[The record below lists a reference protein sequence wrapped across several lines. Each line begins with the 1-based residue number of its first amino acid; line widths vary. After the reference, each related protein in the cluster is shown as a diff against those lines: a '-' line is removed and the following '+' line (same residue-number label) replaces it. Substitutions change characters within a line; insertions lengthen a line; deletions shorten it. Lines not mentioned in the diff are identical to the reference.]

1 MNENPENMPPPAP
14 AVLCTAYT
22 AAGNPCSAK
31 GKSEYDGLCKIH
43 HNQAERAREQLA
55 QAQAAVEAERVAK
68 RNRILQQNQ
77 QRIDNAPLSSVDTF
91 YRYARLVADLWV
103 THRVPTNQLAYAYCC
118 IRRLSVRHVEWEALI
133 RAVIAV
139 INLAHFNPDELRW
152 ADIPEAEKTT
162 VFNNLAEVMH
172 RLPQYNVLQVLK
184 PADSVFTEF
193 TRRRNEEL
201 EAERQVREAQAAAA
215 REVQRQAQI
224 AEFNRRQREEA
235 VVFRRD
241 PEGGI
246 DLAALASDP
255 QSVHRS
261 SVQNATQKAVD
272 ILSARPVPPEMEA
285 LVEITVAFNDNIVSL
300 CDHRKDRIL
309 LELTNDYYNTVA
321 FNKQYGDILD
331 RVWAYIRVHAER
343 SELVRRL
350 SQEVIGG
357 LKMCVNGKM
366 AHLVNTLYAYD
377 EEITAVMQ
385 NEKPP
390 REAFQAKFA
399 TLLSTPLAERAAA
412 AATIFNE
419 FQIPEGERDEW
430 LNPLME
436 AE

>member
-1 MNENPENMPPPAP
+1 MNNNPENVPPPAQP
-14 AVLCTAYT
+14 TLCTAYT

-31 GKSEYDGLCKIH
+31 GKAEYDGLCKIH
-43 HNQAERAREQLA
+43 HNQAERAREQQV

-77 QRIDNAPLSSVDTF
+77 QRIDNATHASVDTF
-91 YRYARLVADLWV
+91 YRYARLISDLWV
-103 THRVPTNQLAYAYCC
+103 THRVPTDLLASAYCC

-139 INLAHFNPDELRW
+139 INLVAFNPDELRW
-152 ADIPEAEKTT
+152 ADIPEADKTA
-162 VFNNLAEVMH
+162 VFNNLRTVMH
-172 RLPQYNVLQVLK
+172 RLPAYNVLQVLK
-184 PADSVFTEF
+184 SGDPVHIEF
-193 TRRRNEEL
+193 TRRRNAEL
-201 EAERQVREAQAAAA
+201 EAERVAREAQREAA
-215 REVQRQAQI
+215 RQARQV
-224 AEFNRRQREEA
+224 EFNRQQREEA

-246 DLAALASDP
+246 DLAALARDE
-255 QSVHRS
+255 QSIHRS

-272 ILSARPVPPEMEA
+272 ILSARLIPAEMEA
-285 LVEITVAFNDNIVSL
+285 LVEITVAFNDNIVNLSK
-300 CDHRKDRIL
+300 REKESAL
-309 LELTNDYYNTVA
+309 LELTNDYYNTMA
-321 FNKQYGDILD
+321 FNKQYGDVLD

-350 SQEVIGG
+350 AQEVTGG
-357 LKMCVNGKM
+357 IKMCVNGKM

-377 EEITAVMQ
+377 MEITAVMQ

-390 REAFQAKFA
+390 REVFQAKFA
-399 TLLSTPLAERAAA
+399 TLLSVPLAERTAA

-419 FQIPEGERDEW
+419 FHIPEDERGEW
-430 LNPLME
+430 LNPLLE

>member
-1 MNENPENMPPPAP
+1 MNEHPENMPPPAP
-14 AVLCTAYT
+14 PTLCTAYT

-31 GKSEYDGLCKIH
+31 GKTEYDGLCKIH
-43 HNQAERAREQLA
+43 HNQAERAREQQA
-55 QAQAAVEAERVAK
+55 QAQAAVEAERLAR

-77 QRIDNAPLSSVDTF
+77 QRIDNATHGSVDTF
-91 YRYARLVADLWV
+91 YRYARLIADLWV
-103 THRVPTNQLAYAYCC
+103 THRVPTDLLASVYCC
-118 IRRLSVRHVEWEALI
+118 MRRLSVRHVEWEALL
-133 RAVIAV
+133 RAIIPV

-152 ADIPEAEKTT
+152 ADVPEADKTA
-162 VFNNLAEVMH
+162 VFNNLRTVMH
-172 RLPQYNVLQVLK
+172 RLPAYSVLQVLK
-184 PADSVFTEF
+184 PGDSVFVEF

-201 EAERQVREAQAAAA
+201 EAERVARVAQVEAA
-215 REVQRQAQI
+215 RQARQ
-224 AEFNRRQREEA
+224 AEFNRQQREEQFVLA
-235 VVFRRD
+235 RD

-246 DLAALASDP
+246 DLRNLANDP
-255 QSVHRS
+255 QSIHRS

-272 ILSARPVPPEMEA
+272 ILIKRPIPAEMEA

-300 CDHRKDRIL
+300 CDHRRERAL
-309 LELTNDYYNTVA
+309 LELTNDYYNTMA

-331 RVWAYIRVHAER
+331 RVWAYIRVHTER

-357 LKMCVNGKM
+357 MKMCVNGKM

-390 REAFQAKFA
+390 REVFQAKFA
-399 TLLSTPLAERAAA
+399 TLISVPAAERAN
-412 AATIFNE
+412 AATAIFNE
-419 FQIPEGERDEW
+419 FQIPEGERADW
-430 LNPLME
+430 LNPLLE

>member
-1 MNENPENMPPPAP
+1 MNNNPENVPPPVP
-14 AVLCTAYT
+14 PTLCTAYT

-31 GKSEYDGLCKIH
+31 GKAEYDGLCKIH

-91 YRYARLVADLWV
+91 YRYARLISDIWV
-103 THRVPTNQLAYAYCC
+103 THRVPTDLLAQAYCC
-118 IRRLSVRHVEWEALI
+118 IRRTSIRHVEWEALI
-133 RAVIAV
+133 RAVLAV
-139 INLAHFNPDELRW
+139 INLVHFNPDELRW
-152 ADIPEAEKTT
+152 ADIPEAEKTA
-162 VFNNLAEVMH
+162 VFHQLAMIMT
-172 RLPQYNVLQVLK
+172 RLPQHNVLTVLK
-184 PADSVFTEF
+184 PADSVHIEF
-193 TRRRNEEL
+193 RRRRAEEQEL
-201 EAERQVREAQAAAA
+201 QRRAQEAQAAAA
-215 REVQRQAQI
+215 RLARQ
-224 AEFNRRQREEA
+224 AEFNRQQREEA

-246 DLAALASDP
+246 DLRNLASDP

-272 ILSARPVPPEMEA
+272 ILSTRPVPPEMEA
-285 LVEITVAFNDNIVSL
+285 LVEITVAFNDNIISL

-390 REAFQAKFA
+390 REAFQAKFS
-399 TLLSTPLAERAAA
+399 TLLSVPLAERTE
-412 AATIFNE
+412 AATAIFNE
-419 FQIPEGERDEW
+419 FQIPEDERAEW
-430 LNPLME
+430 LNPLLE

>member
-1 MNENPENMPPPAP
+1 MNNNPENVPPPAP
-14 AVLCTAYT
+14 PTLCTAYT

-31 GKSEYDGLCKIH
+31 GKAEYDGLCKIH
-43 HNQAERAREQLA
+43 HNQAERAREQQA
-55 QAQAAVEAERVAK
+55 QAQAAADAERVAK

-77 QRIDNAPLSSVDTF
+77 QRIDNATHGSVDTF
-91 YRYARLVADLWV
+91 YRYARLIADLWV
-103 THRVPTNQLAYAYCC
+103 THRVPTDLLASAYCC
-118 IRRLSVRHVEWEALI
+118 MRRLSVRHVEWEALL
-133 RAVIAV
+133 RAIIPV
-139 INLAHFNPDELRW
+139 INLVHFNPDELRW
-152 ADIPEAEKTT
+152 ADIPEADKTA
-162 VFNNLAEVMH
+162 VFNNLRTVMH
-172 RLPQYNVLQVLK
+172 RLPAYNVLQVLK
-184 PADSVFTEF
+184 PTDAVFVEF
-193 TRRRNEEL
+193 RRRRTEEQEL
-201 EAERQVREAQAAAA
+201 QRQAQEAQAAAA
-215 REVQRQAQI
+215 RQARQ
-224 AEFNRRQREEA
+224 AEFNRQQREEA

-246 DLAALASDP
+246 DLAALARDE
-255 QSVHRS
+255 QSIHRS

-272 ILSARPVPPEMEA
+272 ILIKRPIPAEMET

-300 CDHRKDRIL
+300 CDHRRERAL
-309 LELTNDYYNTVA
+309 LELTNDYYNTMA
-321 FNKQYGDILD
+321 FNRQYGDILD

-399 TLLSTPLAERAAA
+399 TLISLPAAERTTAAA
-412 AATIFNE
+412 AIFNE
-419 FQIPEGERDEW
+419 FQIPEAERGEW
-430 LNPLME
+430 LNPLLE

>member
-1 MNENPENMPPPAP
+1 MNDG
-14 AVLCTAYT
+14 LCTAHT
-22 AAGNPCSAK
+22 GRGDPCKNS
-31 GKSEYDGLCKIH
+31 GKTEYNGLCTIH
-43 HNQAERAREQLA
+43 HKQAERAREQQA
-55 QAQAAVEAERVAK
+55 QAQAAIEAQRVAR

-103 THRVPTNQLAYAYCC
+103 THRVPTDLLAQAYCC
-118 IRRLSVRHVEWEALI
+118 IRRTGVRHVEWETFI
-133 RAVIAV
+133 RAIVAV

-152 ADIPEAEKTT
+152 ANIPEAEKTT
-162 VFNNLAEVMH
+162 VFNNLAEVMQ
-172 RLPQYNVLQVLK
+172 RLPQHNVLQVLK

>member
-1 MNENPENMPPPAP
+1 MNNNPENVPPPAP
-14 AVLCTAYT
+14 PTLCTAYT

-31 GKSEYDGLCKIH
+31 GKAEYNGLCKIH
-43 HNQAERAREQLA
+43 HNQAERGRTHQV

-77 QRIDNAPLSSVDTF
+77 QRIDNATHASVDTF
-91 YRYARLVADLWV
+91 YRYARLISDLWA
-103 THRVPTNQLAYAYCC
+103 THRVPTDLLASAYCC

-133 RAVIAV
+133 RAVLAV
-139 INLAHFNPDELRW
+139 INLVVFNPDELRW
-152 ADIPEAEKTT
+152 ADIPEADKTA
-162 VFNNLAEVMH
+162 VFNNLRTVMH
-172 RLPQYNVLQVLK
+172 RLPAYNVLQVLK
-184 PADSVFTEF
+184 SVDPVHIEF
-193 TRRRNEEL
+193 TRRRNAEL
-201 EAERQVREAQAAAA
+201 EAERVAQEAQAAAA
-215 REVQRQAQI
+215 RLARQ
-224 AEFNRRQREEA
+224 AEFNRQQREEA

-246 DLAALASDP
+246 DLAALARDE
-255 QSVHRS
+255 QSIHRS

-272 ILSARPVPPEMEA
+272 ILSARPIPAEMEA
-285 LVEITVAFNDNIVSL
+285 LVEITVAFNDNIVNLSK
-300 CDHRKDRIL
+300 RKKESAL
-309 LELTNDYYNTVA
+309 LELTNDYYNTMA
-321 FNKQYGDILD
+321 FNKQYGDVLD

-357 LKMCVNGKM
+357 IKMCVNGKM

-390 REAFQAKFA
+390 REVFQAKFA
-399 TLLSTPLAERAAA
+399 TLISVPLAERTAAA
-412 AATIFNE
+412 TTIFNE
-419 FQIPEGERDEW
+419 FHIPEDERGEW
-430 LNPLME
+430 LNPLLE

>member
-1 MNENPENMPPPAP
+1 MNNNPENVPPPAQP
-14 AVLCTAYT
+14 TLCTAYT

-31 GKSEYDGLCKIH
+31 GKAEYDGLCKIH
-43 HNQAERAREQLA
+43 HNQAERAREQQV

-77 QRIDNAPLSSVDTF
+77 QRIDNATHASVDTF
-91 YRYARLVADLWV
+91 YRYARLISDLWV
-103 THRVPTNQLAYAYCC
+103 THRVPTDLLASAYCC

-139 INLAHFNPDELRW
+139 INLVAFNPDELRW
-152 ADIPEAEKTT
+152 ADIPEADKTA
-162 VFNNLAEVMH
+162 VFNNLRTVMH
-172 RLPQYNVLQVLK
+172 RLPAYNVLQVLK
-184 PADSVFTEF
+184 SGDPVHIEF
-193 TRRRNEEL
+193 TRRRNAEL
-201 EAERQVREAQAAAA
+201 EAERVAREAQREAA
-215 REVQRQAQI
+215 RQARQV
-224 AEFNRRQREEA
+224 EFNRQQREEA

-246 DLAALASDP
+246 DLAALARDE
-255 QSVHRS
+255 QSIHRS

-272 ILSARPVPPEMEA
+272 ILSARPIPAEMEA
-285 LVEITVAFNDNIVSL
+285 LVEITVAFNDNIVNLSK
-300 CDHRKDRIL
+300 REKESAL
-309 LELTNDYYNTVA
+309 LELTNDYYNTMA
-321 FNKQYGDILD
+321 FNKQYGDVLD

-350 SQEVIGG
+350 AQEVTGG
-357 LKMCVNGKM
+357 IKMCVNGKM

-377 EEITAVMQ
+377 MEITAVMQ

-390 REAFQAKFA
+390 REVFQAKFA
-399 TLLSTPLAERAAA
+399 TLLSVPLAERTAA

-419 FQIPEGERDEW
+419 FHIPEDERGEW
-430 LNPLME
+430 LNPLLE

>member
-1 MNENPENMPPPAP
+1 MNNNPENVPPPAQP
-14 AVLCTAYT
+14 ALCTAYT

-31 GKSEYDGLCKIH
+31 GKAEYDGLCKIH
-43 HNQAERAREQLA
+43 HNQAERAREQQV

-77 QRIDNAPLSSVDTF
+77 QRIDNATHASVDTF
-91 YRYARLVADLWV
+91 YRYARLISDLWV
-103 THRVPTNQLAYAYCC
+103 THRVPTDLLASAYCC

-139 INLAHFNPDELRW
+139 INLVAFNPDELRW
-152 ADIPEAEKTT
+152 ADIPEADKTA
-162 VFNNLAEVMH
+162 VFNNLRTVMH
-172 RLPQYNVLQVLK
+172 RLPAYNVLQVLK
-184 PADSVFTEF
+184 SGDPVHIEF
-193 TRRRNEEL
+193 TRRRNAEL
-201 EAERQVREAQAAAA
+201 EAERVAREAQREAA
-215 REVQRQAQI
+215 RQARQV
-224 AEFNRRQREEA
+224 EFNRQQREEA

-246 DLAALASDP
+246 DLAALARDE
-255 QSVHRS
+255 QSIHRS

-272 ILSARPVPPEMEA
+272 ILSARPIPAEMEA
-285 LVEITVAFNDNIVSL
+285 LVEITVAFNDNIVNL
-300 CDHRKDRIL
+300 CKREKESAL
-309 LELTNDYYNTVA
+309 LELTNDYYNTMA
-321 FNKQYGDILD
+321 FNKQYGDVLD

-350 SQEVIGG
+350 AQEVTGG
-357 LKMCVNGKM
+357 IKMCVNGKM

-377 EEITAVMQ
+377 MEITAVMQ

-390 REAFQAKFA
+390 REVFQAKFA
-399 TLLSTPLAERAAA
+399 TLLSVPLAERTAA

-419 FQIPEGERDEW
+419 FHIPEDERGEW
-430 LNPLME
+430 LNPLLE